1 MKKFI
6 YILVLKEVIRKKP
19 ATQEEKKVRKMP
31 NESNNELELF
41 DVNGIINVESIEKL
55 VEKDKKY
62 REYYSFVK
70 GVLSDYLKQ
79 VKMVEPEIELGSDFE
94 KDLGLDSLDYVVLIE
109 TFEGKIGEKYD
120 IRTEGYLIDD
130 SRLEIIENPENRRVA
145 TLVYILS
152 KIIQEYKE

>member
-1 MKKFI
+1 
-6 YILVLKEVIRKKP
+6 
-19 ATQEEKKVRKMP
+19 MP

-41 DVNGIINVESIEKL
+41 DANGIINVESIEKL

-62 REYYSFVK
+62 GEYYSFVK

-79 VKMVEPEIELGSDFE
+79 AKKIEEEIKLESNFERDFE
-94 KDLGLDSLDYVVLIE
+94 LDSLDYLELIE
-109 TFEGKIGEKYD
+109 TFERKIREKYN

-130 SRLEIIENPENRRVA
+130 DRLEIMENQENRRVA